1 MRELNRRTTYAILID
16 PGLRDRLRVFA
27 ARHRRKVYEVL
38 EEALERFLAE
48 AEDGDNA
55 VVEDTQLAAPAGQG

>member
-16 PGLRDRLRVFA
+16 PDLRDRLRAFA
-27 ARHRRKVYEVL
+27 ARNRRKVYEVL
-38 EEALERFLAE
+38 EVALERFLAE

>member
-1 MRELNRRTTYAILID
+1 MRELSRRTTYAILID
-16 PGLRDRLRVFA
+16 PDLRDRLRVFA

-55 VVEDTQLAAPAGQG
+55 VVENTQLATPASQG